1 MIEQNLQI
9 VFSFVSLTVAILA
22 VFIGIL
28 YYQQNK

>member
-9 VFSFVSLTVAILA
+9 VFSFVSLAVAILA

-28 YYQQNK
+28 YYKQK